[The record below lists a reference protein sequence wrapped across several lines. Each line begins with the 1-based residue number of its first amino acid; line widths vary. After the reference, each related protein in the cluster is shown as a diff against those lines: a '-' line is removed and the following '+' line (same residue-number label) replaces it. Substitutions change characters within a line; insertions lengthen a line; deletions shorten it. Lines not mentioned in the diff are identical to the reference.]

1 MGFRGHH
8 FSDDQGA
15 PNYTV
20 GVIVDITK
28 PKQAEAALLQSE
40 KLAAVGRMASAM
52 AHDINNP
59 LESLTNLIFLLS
71 DRVQDQDVHE
81 LVELADQELRRVSAI
96 ANQTLRFH
104 RQSTRPRSVTPNELF
119 EPALRIYERRF
130 QNAQIQ
136 VLLGRQTDHPLHC
149 FESELQQVI
158 SNLIGNA
165 LDAMQHGGT
174 LALRSRVCTDVKQQR
189 WLVITVAD
197 TGTGMSAVT
206 QQNLFKPFFTT
217 KGINGTGLGLWL
229 SLEIMERHGGQIRI
243 RTSQGKRRSGTV
255 VRLHLPLAVA
265 V

>member
-1 MGFRGHH
+1 
-8 FSDDQGA
+8 
-15 PNYTV
+15 
-20 GVIVDITK
+20 
-28 PKQAEAALLQSE
+28 
-40 KLAAVGRMASAM
+40 MASAM

-71 DRVQDQDVHE
+71 GRVQDQDVHE

-104 RQSTRPRSVTPNELF
+104 RQSTRPQSVTPKELLA
-119 EPALRIYERRF
+119 PALKIYERRL
-130 QNAQIQ
+130 QNAQIH

-149 FESELQQVI
+149 FEGELQQVVN
-158 SNLIGNA
+158 NLVGNA

-174 LALRSRVCTDVKQQR
+174 LALRSRICTDIRQQQC
-189 WLVITVAD
+189 LGITIAD

-229 SLEIMERHGGQIRI
+229 SLEVMERHGGQIRI
-243 RTSQGKRRSGTV
+243 RTSQGNGRSGTV
-255 VRLHLPLAVA
+255 VRLHLPLVVA